1 MRRARRSSGYS
12 AAKAMGTRSA
22 GRWPRGLPPPAR
34 RRTIPGMKT
43 RSRKRPAPPKT
54 LRDELLV
61 KQNRAAAAQTRKVL
75 GRHYA
80 AKYRVHK
87 GR

>member
-1 MRRARRSSGYS
+1 MKVRS
-12 AAKAMGTRSA
+12 K
-22 GRWPRGLPPPAR
+22 
-34 RRTIPGMKT
+34 
-43 RSRKRPAPPKT
+43 KRPTPPKT
-54 LRDELLV
+54 LRDELLL
-61 KQNRAAAAQTRKVL
+61 KQNRAAGAQTRKVL

>member
-1 MRRARRSSGYS
+1 M
-12 AAKAMGTRSA
+12 KA
-22 GRWPRGLPPPAR
+22 
-34 RRTIPGMKT
+34 
-43 RSRKRPAPPKT
+43 RSRKRPTPPKT

-61 KQNRAAAAQTRKVL
+61 KQNRAAAAQTRKIL